1 MNKGFLRLKHS
12 RDHFEG
18 GYADEYRLRPLRPN
32 VILEDYHHD
41 LMREGSQLVAY
52 EPMMAL

>member
-18 GYADEYRLRPLRPN
+18 GYAHEYRLKPLRPN